1 MSLWDE
7 IWAYLDK
14 YYFSA
19 TVGDQ
24 YVYLKFD
31 GKTGMTVFAIIVGLC
46 IGMAIASFAMLY
58 QRNHVGR
65 FVRRLFKKNAHTADT
80 AVTLSELSLEKD
92 LFLRHA
98 LSSPTSVVRKMV
110 HIVTEE
116 GILIRNL
123 FRSEITPEM
132 GKAEWDR
139 TAAAIEAKKKK
150 EKAEREREY
159 ARKLAEK
166 HGEMLPEEVPEAESP
181 ANEIAAEEAV
191 AKEEGAN
198 GGTTPAEEKEL
209 PTSKAGIFGRLRGEK
224 FPKPDFAKDKFYI
237 PEELKFRAG
246 NRYEKE
252 KFGLPLAIGASV
264 LFLVIG
270 FLLVRFLPLLL
281 GLLDGSLQAMLG

>member
-19 TVGDQ
+19 TAGDQ

-31 GKTGMTVFAIIVGLC
+31 GKTGMTVFSIIVGLC
-46 IGMAIASFAMLY
+46 VGMAVASFVMLY

-65 FVRRLFKKNAHTADT
+65 FIRRLFRKNAHTADT

-92 LFLRHA
+92 GFLRHA

-110 HIVTEE
+110 HIVTEK

-123 FRSEITPEM
+123 YRSEITPEM
-132 GKAEWDR
+132 EKAEWDR
-139 TAAAIEAKKKK
+139 TAAAMEEKKKQ
-150 EKAEREREY
+150 EKLEREREY

-166 HGEMLPEEVPEAESP
+166 HGEALPEEPMEEAEDAPEAPMAEV
-181 ANEIAAEEAV
+181 AAAEEV
-191 AKEEGAN
+191 
-198 GGTTPAEEKEL
+198 
-209 PTSKAGIFGRLRGEK
+209 PTSKASVFGRLRGEK
-224 FPKPDFAKDKFYI
+224 FPKPDFKKDRFYI

-246 NRYEKE
+246 NRYERE

-264 LFLVIG
+264 LFVVIG

>member
-19 TVGDQ
+19 TAGDQ

-31 GKTGMTVFAIIVGLC
+31 GKTGMTVFSIIVGLC
-46 IGMAIASFAMLY
+46 VGMAVASFVMLY

-65 FVRRLFKKNAHTADT
+65 FIRRLFRKNAHTADT

-92 LFLRHA
+92 GFLRHA

-110 HIVTEE
+110 HIVTEK

-123 FRSEITPEM
+123 YRSEITPEM
-132 GKAEWDR
+132 EKAEWDR
-139 TAAAIEAKKKK
+139 TAAAMEEKKKQ
-150 EKAEREREY
+150 EKLEREREY

-166 HGEMLPEEVPEAESP
+166 HGEALPEEPMEEAEDAPEASMAE
-181 ANEIAAEEAV
+181 AAAVEEV
-191 AKEEGAN
+191 
-198 GGTTPAEEKEL
+198 
-209 PTSKAGIFGRLRGEK
+209 PTSKASVFGRLRGEK
-224 FPKPDFAKDKFYI
+224 FPKPDFKKDRFYI

-246 NRYEKE
+246 NRYERE

-264 LFLVIG
+264 LFVVIG
-270 FLLVRFLPLLL
+270 FLLVRFLPVLL

>member
-19 TVGDQ
+19 TAGDQ

-31 GKTGMTVFAIIVGLC
+31 GKTGMTVFSIIVGLC
-46 IGMAIASFAMLY
+46 VGMAVASFVMLY

-65 FVRRLFKKNAHTADT
+65 FIRRLFRKNAHTADT
-80 AVTLSELSLEKD
+80 AVTLEELSLEKD
-92 LFLRHA
+92 GFLRHA

-110 HIVTEE
+110 HIVTEK

-123 FRSEITPEM
+123 YRSEITPEM
-132 GKAEWDR
+132 EKAEWDR
-139 TAAAIEAKKKK
+139 TAAAMEEKKKQ
-150 EKAEREREY
+150 EKLEREREY
-159 ARKLAEK
+159 AKKLAEK
-166 HGEMLPEEVPEAESP
+166 HGEALPEEPMEETEDAPEASMAEV
-181 ANEIAAEEAV
+181 AAAEEV
-191 AKEEGAN
+191 
-198 GGTTPAEEKEL
+198 PA
-209 PTSKAGIFGRLRGEK
+209 SKASVFGRLRGEK
-224 FPKPDFAKDKFYI
+224 FPKPDFKKDRFYI

-246 NRYEKE
+246 NRYERE

-264 LFLVIG
+264 LFVVIG

>member
-19 TVGDQ
+19 TAGDQ

-31 GKTGMTVFAIIVGLC
+31 GKTGMTVFSIIVGLC
-46 IGMAIASFAMLY
+46 VGMAVASFVMLY

-65 FVRRLFKKNAHTADT
+65 FIRRLFRKNAHTADT
-80 AVTLSELSLEKD
+80 AVTLEELSLEKD
-92 LFLRHA
+92 GFLRHA

-110 HIVTEE
+110 HIVTEK

-123 FRSEITPEM
+123 YRSEITPEM
-132 GKAEWDR
+132 EKAEWDR
-139 TAAAIEAKKKK
+139 TAAAMEEKKKQ
-150 EKAEREREY
+150 EKLEREREY
-159 ARKLAEK
+159 AKKLAET
-166 HGEMLPEEVPEAESP
+166 HGEALPEEPMEEAEDAPEAPMAEVAAVEEVP
-181 ANEIAAEEAV
+181 A
-191 AKEEGAN
+191 
-198 GGTTPAEEKEL
+198 
-209 PTSKAGIFGRLRGEK
+209 SKASVFGRLRGEK
-224 FPKPDFAKDKFYI
+224 FPKPDFKKDKFYI

-246 NRYEKE
+246 NRYERE

-264 LFLVIG
+264 LFVVIG

>member
-132 GKAEWDR
+132 EKAEWDR

-150 EKAEREREY
+150 EKAEREKEY

-166 HGEMLPEEVPEAESP
+166 HGEMLPEEAPTDG
-181 ANEIAAEEAV
+181 IAAEETAV
-191 AKEEGAN
+191 KEEGATEA
-198 GGTTPAEEKEL
+198 TTPAGEKEL

-246 NRYEKE
+246 NRYERE

>member
-19 TVGDQ
+19 TAGDQ

-31 GKTGMTVFAIIVGLC
+31 GKTGMTVFSIIVGLC
-46 IGMAIASFAMLY
+46 VGMAVASFVMLY

-65 FVRRLFKKNAHTADT
+65 FIRRLFRKNAHTADT
-80 AVTLSELSLEKD
+80 AVTLEELSLEKD
-92 LFLRHA
+92 GFLRHA

-110 HIVTEE
+110 HIVTEK

-123 FRSEITPEM
+123 YRSEITPEM
-132 GKAEWDR
+132 EKAEWDR
-139 TAAAIEAKKKK
+139 TAAAMEEKKKQ
-150 EKAEREREY
+150 EKLEREREY

-166 HGEMLPEEVPEAESP
+166 HGEALPEEPMEEAEDAPEAP
-181 ANEIAAEEAV
+181 MAEIAAVEEV
-191 AKEEGAN
+191 
-198 GGTTPAEEKEL
+198 PA
-209 PTSKAGIFGRLRGEK
+209 SKASVFGRLRGEK
-224 FPKPDFAKDKFYI
+224 FPKPDFKKDRFYI

-246 NRYEKE
+246 NRYERE

-264 LFLVIG
+264 LFVVIG
-270 FLLVRFLPLLL
+270 FLLVRFLPVLL

>member
-19 TVGDQ
+19 TAGDQ

-31 GKTGMTVFAIIVGLC
+31 GKTGMTVFSIIVGLC
-46 IGMAIASFAMLY
+46 VGMAVASFVMLY

-65 FVRRLFKKNAHTADT
+65 FIRRLFRKNAHTADT

-92 LFLRHA
+92 GFLRHA

-110 HIVTEE
+110 HIVTEK

-123 FRSEITPEM
+123 YRSEITPEM
-132 GKAEWDR
+132 EKAEWDR
-139 TAAAIEAKKKK
+139 TAAAREEKKKQ
-150 EKAEREREY
+150 EKLEREREY

-166 HGEMLPEEVPEAESP
+166 HGEALPEEPTEEAEDAPEASMAEVAAVEEVP
-181 ANEIAAEEAV
+181 A
-191 AKEEGAN
+191 
-198 GGTTPAEEKEL
+198 
-209 PTSKAGIFGRLRGEK
+209 SKASVFGRLRGEK
-224 FPKPDFAKDKFYI
+224 FPKPDFKKDRFYI

-246 NRYEKE
+246 NRYERE

-264 LFLVIG
+264 LFVVIG
-270 FLLVRFLPLLL
+270 FLLVRFLPVLL

>member
-19 TVGDQ
+19 TAGDQ

-31 GKTGMTVFAIIVGLC
+31 GKTGMTVFSIIVGLC
-46 IGMAIASFAMLY
+46 VGMAVASFVMLY

-65 FVRRLFKKNAHTADT
+65 FIRRLFRKNAHTADT

-92 LFLRHA
+92 GFLRHA

-110 HIVTEE
+110 HIVTEK

-123 FRSEITPEM
+123 YRSEITPEM
-132 GKAEWDR
+132 EKAEWER
-139 TAAAIEAKKKK
+139 TAAAMEEKKKQ
-150 EKAEREREY
+150 EKLEREREY
-159 ARKLAEK
+159 AKKLAEK
-166 HGEMLPEEVPEAESP
+166 HGEALPEELMEEAEDAPEAP
-181 ANEIAAEEAV
+181 MAEIAAVEEV
-191 AKEEGAN
+191 
-198 GGTTPAEEKEL
+198 PA
-209 PTSKAGIFGRLRGEK
+209 SKASVFGRLRGEK
-224 FPKPDFAKDKFYI
+224 FPKPDFKKDRFYI

-246 NRYEKE
+246 NRYERE

-264 LFLVIG
+264 LFVVIG

>member
-19 TVGDQ
+19 TAGDQ

-31 GKTGMTVFAIIVGLC
+31 GKTGMTVFSIIVGLC
-46 IGMAIASFAMLY
+46 VGMAVASFVMLY

-80 AVTLSELSLEKD
+80 AVTLSELSLERD
-92 LFLRHA
+92 AFLKHA

-110 HIVTEE
+110 HIVTEK

-123 FRSEITPEM
+123 YRSEITPEM
-132 GKAEWDR
+132 EKAEWDR
-139 TAAAIEAKKKK
+139 TAAAVEEKKKK

-166 HGEMLPEEVPEAESP
+166 NGEALPEETLAEAPAEEIAAKEAVVKEAES
-181 ANEIAAEEAV
+181 A
-191 AKEEGAN
+191 
-198 GGTTPAEEKEL
+198 L
-209 PTSKAGIFGRLRGEK
+209 PTSKASVFGRLRGEK
-224 FPKPDFAKDKFYI
+224 FPKPDFKKDKFYI

-246 NRYEKE
+246 NRYERE

-264 LFLVIG
+264 LFVVIG

>member
-19 TVGDQ
+19 TAGDQ

-31 GKTGMTVFAIIVGLC
+31 GKTGMTVFSIIVGLC
-46 IGMAIASFAMLY
+46 VGMAVASFVMLY

-65 FVRRLFKKNAHTADT
+65 FIRRLFKKNAHTADT
-80 AVTLSELSLEKD
+80 AVTLEELSLEKD
-92 LFLRHA
+92 GFLRHA

-110 HIVTEE
+110 HIVTEK

-123 FRSEITPEM
+123 YRSEITPEM
-132 GKAEWDR
+132 EKAEWDR
-139 TAAAIEAKKKK
+139 TAAAMEEKKKQ
-150 EKAEREREY
+150 EKLEREREY
-159 ARKLAEK
+159 AKKLAEK
-166 HGEMLPEEVPEAESP
+166 HGEALPEEPMEEAEDAPEASMAEVAAVEEIP
-181 ANEIAAEEAV
+181 A
-191 AKEEGAN
+191 
-198 GGTTPAEEKEL
+198 
-209 PTSKAGIFGRLRGEK
+209 SKASVFGRLRGEK
-224 FPKPDFAKDKFYI
+224 FPKPDFKKDKFYI

-246 NRYEKE
+246 NRYERE

-264 LFLVIG
+264 LFVVIG

>member
-19 TVGDQ
+19 TAGDH

-31 GKTGMTVFAIIVGLC
+31 GKTGMTVFSIIVGLC
-46 IGMAIASFAMLY
+46 VGMAVASFVMLY

-65 FVRRLFKKNAHTADT
+65 FIRRLFRKNAHTADT
-80 AVTLSELSLEKD
+80 AVTLEELSLEKD
-92 LFLRHA
+92 GFLRHA

-110 HIVTEE
+110 HIVTEK

-123 FRSEITPEM
+123 YRSEITPEM
-132 GKAEWDR
+132 EKAEWDR
-139 TAAAIEAKKKK
+139 TAAAMEEKKKQ
-150 EKAEREREY
+150 EKLEREREY

-166 HGEMLPEEVPEAESP
+166 HGEALPEEPTEEAEDAPEAPMAEV
-181 ANEIAAEEAV
+181 AAAEEV
-191 AKEEGAN
+191 
-198 GGTTPAEEKEL
+198 PA
-209 PTSKAGIFGRLRGEK
+209 SKASVFGRLRGEK
-224 FPKPDFAKDKFYI
+224 FPKPDFKKDRFYI

-246 NRYEKE
+246 NRYERE

-264 LFLVIG
+264 LFVVIG
-270 FLLVRFLPLLL
+270 FLLVRFLPVLL

>member
-19 TVGDQ
+19 TAGDQ

-31 GKTGMTVFAIIVGLC
+31 GKTGMTVFSIIVGLC
-46 IGMAIASFAMLY
+46 VGMAVASFVMLY

-65 FVRRLFKKNAHTADT
+65 FIRRLFRKNAHTADT
-80 AVTLSELSLEKD
+80 AVTLEELSLEKD
-92 LFLRHA
+92 GFLRHA

-110 HIVTEE
+110 HIVTEK

-123 FRSEITPEM
+123 YRSEITPEM
-132 GKAEWDR
+132 EKAEWDR
-139 TAAAIEAKKKK
+139 TAAAMEEKKKQ
-150 EKAEREREY
+150 EKLEREREY
-159 ARKLAEK
+159 VKKLAEK
-166 HGEMLPEEVPEAESP
+166 HGEALPEEPMEEAEDAPEASMAEVAAVEEVP
-181 ANEIAAEEAV
+181 A
-191 AKEEGAN
+191 
-198 GGTTPAEEKEL
+198 
-209 PTSKAGIFGRLRGEK
+209 SKASVFGRLRGEK
-224 FPKPDFAKDKFYI
+224 FPKPDFKKDRFYI
-237 PEELKFRAG
+237 PEELKVRAG
-246 NRYEKE
+246 NRYERE

-264 LFLVIG
+264 LFVVIG

>member
-19 TVGDQ
+19 TAGDQ

-31 GKTGMTVFAIIVGLC
+31 GKTGMTVFSIIVGLC
-46 IGMAIASFAMLY
+46 VGMAVASFVMLY

-65 FVRRLFKKNAHTADT
+65 FIRRLFRKNAHTADT
-80 AVTLSELSLEKD
+80 AVTLEELSLEKD
-92 LFLRHA
+92 GFLRHA

-110 HIVTEE
+110 HIVTEK

-123 FRSEITPEM
+123 YRSEITPEM
-132 GKAEWDR
+132 EKAEWDR
-139 TAAAIEAKKKK
+139 TAAAMEEKKKQ
-150 EKAEREREY
+150 EKLEREREY

-166 HGEMLPEEVPEAESP
+166 HGEALPEEPTEEAEDAPEAPMAEV
-181 ANEIAAEEAV
+181 AAAEEV
-191 AKEEGAN
+191 
-198 GGTTPAEEKEL
+198 PA
-209 PTSKAGIFGRLRGEK
+209 SKASVFGRLRGEK
-224 FPKPDFAKDKFYI
+224 FPKPDFKKDRFYI

-246 NRYEKE
+246 NRYERE

-264 LFLVIG
+264 LFVVIG
-270 FLLVRFLPLLL
+270 FLLVRFLPVLL